1 MQGRK
6 PVTVKR
12 RTFLAL
18 GALAVLPCCGTPS
31 KSYKLEVPTRVWGKA
46 GRRNGE
52 FVKPRAINLSQ
63 GEVYVVDTTGRVQ
76 VFTEDGEYTRQW
88 SVPEFKNGTPTSI
101 AFDREGRIYLPDT
114 HYSRILVYTRQGE
127 LLDTW
132 GSYGTGSEQ
141 FIYPTSM
148 VQGPDGLLYF
158 SEYGEGANRIHVF
171 DEAQHVVRQWGEFG
185 EAPGQFNRAMD
196 ITVDKQGKLC
206 VVDTG
211 NCRVERFETDGRFLG
226 VIGKPGTEPGELKD
240 PFTIALARDG
250 SLLVCE
256 YGNHRV
262 SQFTV
267 TGQFLRTYG
276 GPGHEPGQFSG
287 PRGVAISAVTGAMYV
302 ADTGN
307 DRVQRFDIEV
317 HT

>member
-1 MQGRK
+1 M
-6 PVTVKR
+6 KR

-18 GALAVLPCCGTPS
+18 GALAALACCNAPS
-31 KSYKLEVPTRVWGKA
+31 KVKKTDVPTHVWGKA

-52 FVKPRAINLSQ
+52 FVKPRAINLYQ
-63 GEVYVVDTTGRVQ
+63 GEVYVVDTTGRIQ
-76 VFTEDGEYTRQW
+76 VFSEDGAYRRQW

-101 AFDREGRIYLPDT
+101 AFDWQGQVYLPDT

-127 LLDTW
+127 LLDKW
-132 GSYGTGSEQ
+132 GGYGTGPEQ
-141 FIYPTSM
+141 FIYPTGM

-158 SEYGEGANRIHVF
+158 TEYGEGANRIHVF
-171 DEAQHVVRQWGEFG
+171 DGARHVVRQWGTFG
-185 EAPGQFNRAMD
+185 EGPGQFNRAMD
-196 ITVDKQGKLC
+196 ITVDHEGKLC

-211 NCRVERFETDGRFLG
+211 NCRVERFEPDGRFLG
-226 VIGKPGTEPGELKD
+226 IIGAPGTASGQLKD
-240 PFTIALARDG
+240 PFTIAVVRDG

-262 SQFTV
+262 SRFTV
-267 TGQFLRTYG
+267 TGQFLGIYG
-276 GPGHEPGQFSG
+276 GPGREPGQFSG
-287 PRGVAISAVTGAMYV
+287 PRGVAVSVDTGAMYV

-317 HT
+317 SI